1 MRYDRMVVA
10 YHGCDSSVAERLLS
24 GDPFK
29 PSQNTYDWL
38 GDGIYF
44 WEYGA
49 GRALQFAQE
58 QVVRGRVQTPACVGA
73 LIQLGKCFDLLDT
86 RFTREL
92 AAAYEPWS
100 KRYASEALP
109 LPRNTG
115 QAPDFKLRLLDR
127 SVVNWYLEF
136 ADQKEGQRY
145 DTVRCG
151 FPEGM
156 PIYPGSGILE
166 QTHIQLMVRN
176 PGCILGVFRPNKEKA

>member
-24 GDPFK
+24 GEPFM

-49 GRALQFAQE
+49 DRALQFAQE
-58 QVVRGRVQTPACVGA
+58 QVARGRVRTPACVGA

-92 AAAYEPWS
+92 AEAYEPWLQHS
-100 KRYASEALP
+100 SSEGVS

-115 QAPDFKLRLLDR
+115 QAPDFKLRRLDR
-127 SVVNWYLEF
+127 KVLNWYLRMSDGRGECF
-136 ADQKEGQRY
+136 

-151 FPEGM
+151 FPEGG
-156 PIYPGSGILE
+156 PVYPGSGILE
-166 QTHIQLMVRN
+166 QTHIQLTVRN
-176 PGCILGVFRPNKEKA
+176 PGCILGVFRPNVETV

>member
-1 MRYDRMVVA
+1 MVVA
-10 YHGCDSSVAERLLS
+10 YHGCDLSVAERLLTGES
-24 GDPFK
+24 FK
-29 PSQNTYDWL
+29 LSQNTYDWL

-49 GRALQFAQE
+49 DRALQFAQE
-58 QVVRGRVQTPACVGA
+58 QVARGRVQTPACVGA

-100 KRYASEALP
+100 KRYSSEALP

-127 SVVNWYLEF
+127 SVVNWYLRLSDRRGDRF
-136 ADQKEGQRY
+136 

-151 FPEGM
+151 FPEGG

-166 QTHIQLMVRN
+166 QTHIQLTVRN
-176 PGCILGVFRPNKEKA
+176 PGCILGVFRLNAETV